1 MCGKVQRSREMP
13 GIKELKSDSGY
24 RTAQNQL
31 HAGTTTTTQERNRDE
46 VDALNHER
54 RTKYH
59 EARLLANKTACCIY
73 AGVRTD
79 SVQNETRRQFASGSG
94 TPGNKNFPS
103 YLGHGPGRSEK
114 KRQKPRW
121 EYLRTNWN
129 SRGVPTTAI
138 ILPKFGLLLSTKGG
152 LAELPGGYT
161 EAIAFRS
168 RNCGAASGTRDFL
181 LPSNLQRLT
190 SVLAIPDSTRP
201 SPPGKRAQLPSR
213 RRSI

>member
-114 KRQKPRW
+114 KTAETSMGIRQNKLEQPRCSNDGDHFAKVRFIAVHQGRVGRATRRIHGS
-121 EYLRTNWN
+121 LRLPVQKLWRREWN
-129 SRGVPTTAI
+129 SR
-138 ILPKFGLLLSTKGG
+138 LPAAVQSPATYFS
-152 LAELPGGYT
+152 ACHS
-161 EAIAFRS
+161 RS
-168 RNCGAASGTRDFL
+168 YAPFASW
-181 LPSNLQRLT
+181 
-190 SVLAIPDSTRP
+190 
-201 SPPGKRAQLPSR
+201 
-213 RRSI
+213 